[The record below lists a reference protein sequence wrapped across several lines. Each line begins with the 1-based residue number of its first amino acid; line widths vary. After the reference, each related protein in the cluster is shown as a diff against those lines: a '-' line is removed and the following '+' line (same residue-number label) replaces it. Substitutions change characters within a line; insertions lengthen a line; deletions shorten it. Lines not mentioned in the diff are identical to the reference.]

1 MILEEPGDSALDES
15 RRSPGLDAP
24 TFLGGRGDCPLGTTT
39 LCSRDA
45 GLSLCV
51 FVGGTELELVPP
63 DWVPVLRSV
72 FRTTSREAIRSRVNA
87 RLGAQHRS
95 KGWKEGSGS
104 LLRNEF
110 EILLESLS
118 KGTSYF
124 RKGVRGSWSS
134 KKGKRRK
141 NLIPKLHLI
150 AKCGVLLT
158 NRARLCWQCLLDKQH
173 ALDWLRS
180 LHFLFWAACIVT
192 QQISHMI

>member
-1 MILEEPGDSALDES
+1 MIPEEPGDSALDES
-15 RRSPGLDAP
+15 RRLPGLDAP

-39 LCSRDA
+39 LCSLDA

-51 FVGGTELELVPP
+51 FVGGTGSS
-63 DWVPVLRSV
+63 WHHRTGFRLRSV
-72 FRTTSREAIRSRVNA
+72 FRTTSGEAIRSRVNA
-87 RLGAQHRS
+87 RLGAQHWS
-95 KGWKEGSGS
+95 KGWKEGSGN

-110 EILLESLS
+110 EILLDFCRGYSP
-118 KGTSYF
+118 YF
-124 RKGVRGSWSS
+124 SKGVRGSWSS